1 MKAMTI
7 QSFWVLGL
15 ASVLVA
21 GAILWVARA
30 YVRAGG
36 RNRGGQI
43 LAAGGFALAVLGLY
57 LAVGKPNA
65 PGLPLK
71 ARVAAL
77 EARVQAGGLE
87 AVTPEELLAVLEAR
101 AKADPVATTPRLYAG
116 LILTG
121 LGREEEAARAFDAV
135 LRRDPRNA
143 RASLELGRVLAKLNG
158 PNHPA
163 TLAQFARAAELAPS
177 DPLPWFYQ
185 GLAASA
191 QGQRQEA
198 IRFWEGA
205 RARFAP
211 EDPRQ
216 AMVSQMLADA
226 RKLPRSA
233 PAQRS

>member
-1 MKAMTI
+1 MTI
-7 QSFWVLGL
+7 QALGIFGL
-15 ASVLVA
+15 AAVLVA
-21 GAILWVARA
+21 SAIGWVTRA

-36 RNRGGQI
+36 RNRAGQI
-43 LAAGGFALAVLGLY
+43 LAAGGFALAVVGLY
-57 LAVGKPNA
+57 LAVGKPNQ

-71 ARVAAL
+71 ARVAVL

-101 AKADPVATTPRLYAG
+101 AKADPAAITPRLYAG
-116 LILTG
+116 LILAG
-121 LGREEEAARAFDAV
+121 LGRDEEAAGAFDAV

-143 RASLELGRVLAKLNG
+143 RASLELGRVLVRLNG
-158 PNHPA
+158 PNDPA
-163 TLAQFARAAELAPS
+163 ALAQFARAAELAPK
-177 DPLPWFYQ
+177 DPLPWFYR

-191 QGQRQEA
+191 QGQRNEA

-216 AMVSQMLADA
+216 AMVSQMLTDA
-226 RKLPRSA
+226 RKLPQAGPLGRS
-233 PAQRS
+233 